1 MLDFYVS
8 SIEKGVLC
16 GRENLKQ
23 KKWMDEIL
31 KV

>member
-1 MLDFYVS
+1 MFQALK
-8 SIEKGVLC
+8 KGVLC